1 MNRQLV
7 KYGIWA
13 GATALALLG
22 IIYAYRIST
31 RNAIEVLAQN
41 KKMINILIAG
51 SNVYR
56 DNKHRFFAV
65 LSINP
70 ENSRIGLTFLPPN
83 LKIFLDSGK
92 KHSSRIEDIDMDSF
106 NRISQSLARDL
117 KIHVPF
123 YIELY
128 ARDVRRTVDLIEGV
142 DLFILDQ
149 WKGQGVHRIGVNYMD
164 GGKIVDY
171 INSVENNS
179 IFKKY
184 DRIQDVL
191 LTLHSDRKKYKR
203 FFNREF
209 VAETVKSIRT
219 NLLEQEILSLL
230 KYFFDDSGIISTLV
244 PGGIDEKGD
253 YIIDDIS
260 YKLYENEFLRSMVL
274 DEKSDQS
281 VKVKILNGT
290 NVPGLAKKM
299 RNILMREGL
308 TVVEFGTSPYPFFD
322 RTIIINQRADTDRS
336 SRVAE
341 ILGVNR
347 VYHIIDSS
355 QLNSALIII
364 GKDYVK

>member
-13 GATALALLG
+13 GAAALALLG
-22 IIYAYRIST
+22 IIYFYRIST
-31 RNAIEVLAQN
+31 RNAIEALAQN

-70 ENSRIGLTFLPPN
+70 ENSRIGITFLPPN

-92 KHSSRIEDIDMDSF
+92 KRSARIEDIDFDGF
-106 NRISQSLARDL
+106 GRISQSLARDL
-117 KIHVPF
+117 KIHIPF
-123 YIELY
+123 FVEMY
-128 ARDVRRTVDLIEGV
+128 ARDVQRTVDLIDGV
-142 DLFILDQ
+142 DLFLLDQ
-149 WKGQGVHRIGVNYMD
+149 WKGQGNHRPGVNYMD
-164 GGKIVDY
+164 GGRIVDY
-171 INSVENNS
+171 INSAEDNS
-179 IFKKY
+179 IYRKY

-191 LTLHSDRKKYKR
+191 LTLHSDRKRYKR
-203 FFNREF
+203 FLNGQFIS
-209 VAETVKSIRT
+209 ETIKNIRT
-219 NLLEQEILSLL
+219 NLLDQEILSLL
-230 KYFFDDSGIISTLV
+230 GYFFDDSGIISTLV
-244 PGGIDEKGD
+244 PGGLDEKGD
-253 YIIDDIS
+253 YVIDDIS

-274 DEKSDQS
+274 DEKNDQS

-322 RTIIINQRADTDRS
+322 RTIIINQRADTDYAM
-336 SRVAE
+336 RVAE
-341 ILGVNR
+341 ILGVDR
-347 VYHIIDSS
+347 VYHIIDST

>member
-1 MNRQLV
+1 LNRQLI

-13 GATALALLG
+13 GAASLALLG

-31 RNAIEVLAQN
+31 RNAIEALAQN

-83 LKIFLDSGK
+83 LNIFFDSGK
-92 KHSSRIEDIDMDSF
+92 KRSARIDDIDIDGF

-128 ARDVRRTVDLIEGV
+128 ARDVQRTVDLIEGV

-171 INSVENNS
+171 INSVDDNS

-209 VAETVKSIRT
+209 VSETIKSILT
-219 NLLEQEILSLL
+219 NLLDQEILSLL
-230 KYFFDDSGIISTLV
+230 KYFYDDSGIISTLV
-244 PGGIDEKGD
+244 PGGLDEKGD
-253 YIIDDIS
+253 YVIDDIS

-322 RTIIINQRADTDRS
+322 QTIIINQRADTDYAM
-336 SRVAE
+336 RVAE
-341 ILGVNR
+341 ILGVDR

>member
-1 MNRQLV
+1 V
-7 KYGIWA
+7 S
-13 GATALALLG
+13 LALLG
-22 IIYAYRIST
+22 GIYAYRITT
-31 RNAIEVLAQN
+31 RNAIEALAQN
-41 KKMINILIAG
+41 KKMINILVAG

-83 LKIFLDSGK
+83 LKIFFDSGRK
-92 KHSSRIEDIDMDSF
+92 RSARIDDIDIDGF

-128 ARDVRRTVDLIEGV
+128 ARDVERIVDLIEGV

-149 WKGQGVHRIGVNYMD
+149 WKGQGTHRIGVNYMD
-164 GGKIVDY
+164 GGRILDY
-171 INSVENNS
+171 INSVEDNS

-203 FFNREF
+203 FINREF
-209 VAETVKSIRT
+209 VSETIKNIRT
-219 NLLEQEILSLL
+219 NLLDQEILSLL
-230 KYFFDDSGIISTLV
+230 KFFYDDSGIISTLV
-244 PGGIDEKGD
+244 PGGLDEKGD
-253 YIIDDIS
+253 YVIDDIS

-308 TVVEFGTSPYPFFD
+308 TVVECGTSAYPFFD
-322 RTIIINQRADTDRS
+322 QTIIINQRADTDYAM
-336 SRVAE
+336 RVAE
-341 ILGVNR
+341 ILGVDR

-364 GKDYVK
+364 CKDYVK